1 MSVNWLTKT
10 LVTMGTIAVGAIVYL
25 ALIWVLVQ
33 LGLPTSWNWVPLVL
47 GPIVIGG
54 VYIAVL
60 FTSLGKYLFNLPP
73 GSLG

>member
-10 LVTMGTIAVGAIVYL
+10 LVTTATIALGAVVYL
-25 ALIWVLVQ
+25 LLIWVLIQ
-33 LGLPTSWNWVPLVL
+33 IGLPASWTWLPVVL
-47 GPIVIGG
+47 GPLVVGG